1 MAVAVSQSINLL
13 IAERQPLMQI
23 AITSAFAERPHVR
36 IVGTT
41 RTFAETAAQVVQAR
55 PTVVLY
61 NLPETPAMVQR
72 SISELIMLGIRS
84 GARIEIALYTL
95 IDEPAY
101 IAAALNA
108 GARGYLNMAHDS
120 VNLVT
125 MVTKIAAREPYDN
138 PDMSAALAHP
148 VLNAARR
155 LTPTEREILR
165 QMVRGAENQQIA
177 DNRQIAL
184 STVKKHTTNIY
195 RKLQVENRSQAVRIA
210 IQHDLVDLDT

>member
-1 MAVAVSQSINLL
+1 MAVAASQSINLL

-23 AITSAFAERPHVR
+23 AIATAFADRSHVS

-41 RTFAETAAQVVQAR
+41 STFAETAAQVVQVR
-55 PTVVLY
+55 PAVVLY
-61 NLPETPAMVQR
+61 NLPETPAMLQR
-72 SISELIMLGIRS
+72 SISELLTLGIRS
-84 GARIEIALYTL
+84 GSRIEIAVYTL
-95 IDEPAY
+95 NNDPAY

-108 GARGYLNMAHDS
+108 GARGYLNTAHDG

-125 MVTKIAAREPYDN
+125 MVTKIAAHEPYEN
-138 PDMSAALAHP
+138 PEMTAALAHP
-148 VLNAARR
+148 VLTAARR

-195 RKLQVENRSQAVRIA
+195 RKLQVENRSQAVRLA
-210 IQHDLVDLDT
+210 IQHNLVDLDP